1 MTTEL
6 KIARLRR
13 GIQQKDMAQ
22 RIGLH
27 YSILSGIECG
37 RIVGNARQRAAILGE
52 LGGDEADFFD
62 VNGLAR
68 KAE

>member
-13 GIQQKDMAQ
+13 GLQQKDMSQ
-22 RIGLH
+22 KIGLH
-27 YSILSGIECG
+27 GSILSGIENR
-37 RIVGNARQRAAILGE
+37 RIVANARQRAAILVE

-62 VNGLAR
+62 ANGLAR

>member
-22 RIGLH
+22 KIGIH
-27 YSILSGIECG
+27 GSILSGIENR
-37 RIVGNARQRAAILGE
+37 RIVANARQRAAILEE
-52 LGGDEADFFD
+52 LGEDEGVFFD
-62 VNGLAR
+62 ANGLAR

>member
-13 GIQQKDMAQ
+13 GLQQKDMAQ

-27 YSILSGIECG
+27 GSILSGIENR
-37 RIVGNARQRAAILGE
+37 RIVANARQRAAILGE
-52 LGGDEADFFD
+52 IGGDETDFFD
-62 VNGLAR
+62 GNGLAR

>member
-13 GIQQKDMAQ
+13 GLQQKDMA
-22 RIGLH
+22 RKIGLH
-27 YSILSGIECG
+27 YSVLSGVENR
-37 RIVGNARQRAAILGE
+37 RIVANARQRTAILGE

-62 VNGLAR
+62 GNGLAR